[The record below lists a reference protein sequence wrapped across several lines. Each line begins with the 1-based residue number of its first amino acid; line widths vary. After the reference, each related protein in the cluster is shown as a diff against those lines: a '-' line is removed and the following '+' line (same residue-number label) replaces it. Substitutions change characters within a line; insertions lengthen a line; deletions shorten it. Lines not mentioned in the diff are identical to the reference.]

1 MDSKQSTD
9 NQLESWRI

>member
-9 NQLESWRI
+9 NQLES